1 MDTLVRSL
9 LWTRNTYLL
18 LSSVLETSHLK
29 RIRGEQIKKILCR
42 HIYEVLTSSTIASLS
57 LVCESWRLV
66 VRADWVPALR
76 AGAGASVWRE
86 LTEPVVTVRASLS
99 PISDTWSQWRPLILF
114 KNRPEWIIDVG
125 RILTS
130 FSWIWESDYE
140 CSIRKLYVYFHIKYI
155 RKYILLCQREI

>member
-1 MDTLVRSL
+1 MRCYYNTTAGAGRREERSQWLRLRRLDRGGRNFGHLVWSL
-9 LWTRNTYLL
+9 LWTRNTFLL

-29 RIRGEQIKKILCR
+29 RIKGEQIKKILCR

-86 LTEPVVTVRASLS
+86 LTEPVVTVRASQW

-114 KNRPEWIIDVG
+114 IIDQ
-125 RILTS
+125 S
-130 FSWIWESDYE
+130 E
-140 CSIRKLYVYFHIKYI
+140 
-155 RKYILLCQREI
+155 LLM